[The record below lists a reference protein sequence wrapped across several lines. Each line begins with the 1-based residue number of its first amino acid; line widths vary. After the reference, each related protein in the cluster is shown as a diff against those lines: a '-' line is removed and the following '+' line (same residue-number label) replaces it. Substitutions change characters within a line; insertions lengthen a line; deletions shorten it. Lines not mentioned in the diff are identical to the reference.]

1 MMNRVWKIGLAA
13 MGGILAACSGETGDK
28 LTGSSLETENSI
40 ALSVQ
45 LADGS
50 PAARVRVIVRPD
62 SYLAG
67 ADSVEGSFVEEN
79 MNFETDSTGTLVLD
93 NLGYGSYIVEA
104 SNDSLKGASKFNYR
118 SWQTDGGRVSLHI
131 GKPGAVSGQILVE
144 DDADASEVT
153 VAVQGLD
160 YSVVADGMG
169 NFEFESLPAGIFE
182 MVAYVHADSTVVDEK
197 GKKKGKVKVVR
208 KLGSSVATIQSG
220 KQSAVIIDM
229 RPHDS
234 LPSFVFDDF
243 EKGVKNW
250 KIKHSEDANGSI
262 EVVDAGLGREGKA
275 AHFTSI
281 NDSAYNWVL
290 MGRSLGGKVDMSN
303 LDSIVF
309 WARADAIV
317 DSTKHK
323 YISFSLDMNL
333 DSTSEQESGKAWMH
347 IDVDTVWNRYVVKP
361 SDFQE
366 PDSNKTGGN
375 LGWDVVKHNIT
386 DISIFGGTG
395 GEFWI
400 DDIEV
405 YGYSKFVAREPEE

>member
-1 MMNRVWKIGLAA
+1 MMCRVWKFGMAA
-13 MGGILAACSGETGDK
+13 LGGILAACSGGSGDDIA
-28 LTGSSLETENSI
+28 GSSLETENSI
-40 ALSVQ
+40 ALSVL

-50 PAARVRVIVRPD
+50 PAARVSVIVRPD

-67 ADSVEGSFVEEN
+67 ADSVEGSLVQEK
-79 MNFETDSTGTLVLD
+79 MNFETDSTGTLILD

-104 SNDSLKGASKFNYR
+104 RNDSLKGASKFNYR
-118 SWQTDGGRVSLHI
+118 SWQTEGGRVSLHL
-131 GKPGAVSGQILVE
+131 GKPGLVSGRVLVE
-144 DDADASEVT
+144 DDEDASEVT

-160 YSVVADGMG
+160 YSVMADGMG
-169 NFEFESLPAGIFE
+169 NFEFKSLPAGYFE
-182 MVAYVHADSTVVDEK
+182 MVAFVQTDSVIVDEK
-197 GKKKGKVKVVR
+197 GKKGKVKVIR
-208 KLGSSVATIQSG
+208 KLGSSVANVLAGQEN
-220 KQSAVIIDM
+220 AVVIDT
-229 RPHDS
+229 RPQDS
-234 LPSFVFDDF
+234 LPYFMFEDF
-243 EKGVKNW
+243 ENGVKNW
-250 KIKHSEDANGSI
+250 KVQHSEDADGSI
-262 EVVDAGLGREGKA
+262 ETVDAGLGREGKA
-275 AHFTSI
+275 AHLTCE

-290 MGRSLGGKVDMSN
+290 MGRSLGGMVDMSN

-309 WARADAIV
+309 WARTDIV
-317 DSTKHK
+317 DTAKRK

-361 SDFQE
+361 SDFQK

-405 YGYSKFVAREPEE
+405 YGYSKLVASKPED

>member
-1 MMNRVWKIGLAA
+1 MMNRVWKLGLAA
-13 MGGILAACSGETGDK
+13 LGGTIVACSGGDGNGVA
-28 LTGSSLETENSI
+28 GSSMETENSI

-67 ADSVEGSFVEEN
+67 ADSVEDSLVDEN
-79 MNFETDSTGTLVLD
+79 MNFETDSTGKLILD

-104 SNDSLKGASKFNYR
+104 RSDSLKGASKFNYR
-118 SWQTDGGRVSLHI
+118 SWQTDGGRVSLHLD
-131 GKPGAVSGQILVE
+131 KPGLVSGRVLVE
-144 DDADASEVT
+144 DDEDASEVT

-160 YSVVADGMG
+160 YSVMADGMG
-169 NFEFESLPAGIFE
+169 NFEFKSLPAGYFE
-182 MVAYVHADSTVVDEK
+182 MVAFVQADSVVVDEK
-197 GKKKGKVKVVR
+197 GKKGKVKVFR
-208 KLGSSVATIQSG
+208 KLGSSIANVISG
-220 KQSAVIIDM
+220 QENAVVIDT
-229 RPHDS
+229 RPQDS
-234 LPSFVFDDF
+234 LPYFMFEDF
-243 EKGVKNW
+243 ENGVKNW
-250 KIKHSEDANGSI
+250 KVQHSEDADGSI
-262 EVVDAGLGREGKA
+262 ETVDAGLGREGKA
-275 AHFTSI
+275 AHFTCE

-290 MGRSLGGKVDMSN
+290 MGRSLGGMVDMSN

-309 WARADAIV
+309 WARTDIV
-317 DSTKHK
+317 DTAKRK

-361 SDFQE
+361 ADFQK

-405 YGYSKFVAREPEE
+405 FGYSKFVARDPEE